1 MYARIHNDVVIEILT
16 PVSGFTVEECFHRDL
31 LDACAQVD
39 SDVQV
44 GWLRQEDGTFTPP
57 QPETPAAESVIEEA
71 PAEPVVEAAPEVPTD
86 GA

>member
-57 QPETPAAESVIEEA
+57 AVPVEA
-71 PAEPVVEAAPEVPTD
+71 PVVEAAPEVPID
-86 GA
+86 GV